1 MIQGKLQDYEKIVE
15 TCFIYS
21 LTSHIQQVR
30 KKMTARTS
38 IIIKWYTKYAIRSP
52 SYLKK

>member
-21 LTSHIQQVR
+21 LTSHNNKLEKNDCQN
-30 KKMTARTS
+30 KYHYKMV
-38 IIIKWYTKYAIRSP
+38 
-52 SYLKK
+52 